1 MPGRAGN
8 IGSCRSRSTSPWTT
22 TRWPRADALPPKSW
36 FTAVNFANY
45 QCDQPAALAK
55 LDPANERK
63 TATVLDWIEH
73 TVPGR
78 TVLDTFCANGVFSF
92 HCQRLGA
99 KAVSGVERDADRVDA
114 AKLVGS
120 FIAKRDADAAP
131 LDFRT
136 GDVYALGELYPEPF
150 DVSLCL
156 GGLYHV
162 ADPAHVLR
170 QLRAVTKEHLIVQT
184 SSILKGRENH
194 AVFRVRKDQ
203 TTRGLTSIVGGA
215 GKWDMTAECF
225 RQLLAHGGFEVVDE
239 RVKPPAYS
247 ALCRAI

>member
-1 MPGRAGN
+1 MSITLDFALDDDEVA
-8 IGSCRSRSTSPWTT
+8 
-22 TRWPRADALPPKSW
+22 RADALPPKSW

-63 TATVLDWIEH
+63 TATVLDWIEQ